1 MTMSN
6 KLFSKYQEIG
16 LFSAAVIFC
25 AQFSFNLFNSDFK
38 ISIGIL
44 VFSISVVLFG
54 KVPLLPVTL
63 ISAVGVLCSRIIV
76 PWLRTGTLSISS
88 HMPEIFFYL
97 TYGLLLYIYCERKNY
112 QLPLS
117 SVIPLFFFDCISN
130 LVELLVRSYLTNYA
144 LDTLFSII
152 IIAFF
157 RTLLIWFLFCCLK
170 YYKFSLLKREHIERY
185 QRLLLLIS
193 RLNDEVVLMKK
204 NTQMIEETMNTSYR
218 LFHDMEDSDI
228 DPALSR
234 KALSVAKD
242 VHELKKEYMLILR
255 GLSDA
260 MELNLQDEGM
270 YLSDILQLLKNS
282 QQNALPSGKNLTMD
296 IQIHSNLYTQKH
308 YFLMSILRNLFNNA
322 VEASKK
328 SSICI
333 QFEQKETD
341 DNYILI
347 VEDDGPGILP
357 EDLAQIFHPGFS
369 TKINYDTGEVNRGLG
384 LNLVQ
389 DLVEHQFH
397 GTIEVTSIPGKT
409 TFTICIPK
417 DSWKGDPHE
426 NLSD

>member
-1 MTMSN
+1 MSN

-25 AQFSFNLFNSDFK
+25 AQISFNLFNSDFK

-44 VFSISVVLFG
+44 AFSISIVLYG
-54 KVPLLPVTL
+54 KVPLLPVTF
-63 ISAVGVLCSRIIV
+63 ISAIGVLCSRIMV
-76 PWLRTGTLSISS
+76 PWLKTGTLNISS
-88 HMPEIFFYL
+88 HLPEIFFYL
-97 TYGLLLYIYCERKNY
+97 TYGILLHIYCERKNY
-112 QLPLS
+112 QLHLS

-130 LVELLVRSYLTNYA
+130 LVELLVRSYITDYA

-157 RTLLIWFLFCCLK
+157 RTLIIWFTFCCLK

-193 RLNDEVVLMKK
+193 RLNDEVVLMRK
-204 NTQMIEETMNTSYR
+204 NTQMIEETMNVSYR
-218 LFHDMEDSDI
+218 LFHEMEDAHI
-228 DPALSR
+228 DPTLSR

-242 VHELKKEYMLILR
+242 VHELKKEYMMILR

-270 YLSDILQLLKNS
+270 YLSDIVHLLKNT
-282 QQNALPSGKNLTMD
+282 QINTLPPGKTLAMN

-322 VEASKK
+322 VEASK
-328 SSICI
+328 SPSVCI
-333 QFEQKETD
+333 QFIQKETD
-341 DNYILI
+341 NDYVLLI
-347 VEDDGPGILP
+347 EDDGPGILP
-357 EDLAQIFHPGFS
+357 EDLEQIFHPGFS

-384 LNLVQ
+384 LNLVK
-389 DLVEHQFH
+389 DLVENQFK
-397 GTIEVTSIPGKT
+397 GTIEVSSVPGNT
-409 TFTICIPK
+409 IFTITIPK
-417 DSWKGDPHE
+417 NCWEGEHYE
-426 NLSD
+426 NISD